1 MWIEHNG
8 TDKEIQDKDKITT
21 YPYGSCIK
29 FIKRFKNLKNNK
41 HLKKKKKK
49 IYIKHQSNNYNF

>member
-29 FIKRFKNLKNNK
+29 FIKRFKNEKRNK
-41 HLKKKKKK
+41 YFKKKKKRR
-49 IYIKHQSNNYNF
+49 YT